1 MTTIVKNAA
10 VVDDNNL
17 FRIGGIRAIITGSR
31 IEKRLPLWNIPELF
45 VGETQTCLCVNGAF
59 YGMLVS

>member
-31 IEKRLPLWNIPELF
+31 IEKKLSLWNISELF
-45 VGETQTCLCVNGAF
+45 WGDEDMFMYARFLTSIFLQ
-59 YGMLVS
+59 